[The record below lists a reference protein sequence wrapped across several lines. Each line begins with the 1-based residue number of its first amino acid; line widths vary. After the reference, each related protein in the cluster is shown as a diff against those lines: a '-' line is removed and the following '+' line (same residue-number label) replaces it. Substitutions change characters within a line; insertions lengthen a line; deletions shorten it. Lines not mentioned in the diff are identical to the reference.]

1 MHKETLASEII
12 AELQETADRKKQL
25 IDLINNIEKPELID
39 YLLGLVS
46 GIIEKWGESYGLSE
60 EYCGDGS
67 ENHRRI
73 STEDYL

>member
-1 MHKETLASEII
+1 MKDKGGFKKMHNETLASEII

-46 GIIEKWGESYGLSE
+46 GIIEKWG
-60 EYCGDGS
+60 
-67 ENHRRI
+67 
-73 STEDYL
+73 